1 MIAAKK
7 HHTDVRYCAK
17 NTPVIKHDTAIK
29 IPKSHIRFTDDIKMG
44 AIVVTK

>member
-17 NTPVIKHDTAIK
+17 NTPVIRQDIAI
-29 IPKSHIRFTDDIKMG
+29 IVPNNHIRFTEDMKMG
-44 AIVVTK
+44 TIVVTR